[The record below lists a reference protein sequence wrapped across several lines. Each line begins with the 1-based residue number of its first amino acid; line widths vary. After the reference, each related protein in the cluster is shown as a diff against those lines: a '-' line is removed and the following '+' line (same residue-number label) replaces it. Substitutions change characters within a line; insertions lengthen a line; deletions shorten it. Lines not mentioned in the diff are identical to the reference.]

1 MNIDTIRGLTAYV
14 VAGFVVVVGMAS
26 LIVLTAI
33 GTVDPTVGV
42 PAVVAII
49 SGAAGFLFG
58 AEVSKQASKQSRSD
72 LLQPPPADP
81 PANP

>member
-33 GTVDPTVGV
+33 GTVDL